1 MANSNS
7 GFGKLI
13 SYLVI
18 LIIGFGLG
26 YWVSHKTG
34 PGSSTAPLSD
44 TSVGALLPG
53 PHSRP
58 ISDTLAQ
65 KLMAEYN
72 SENDTAR
79 RPIKNDAGQNL
90 RGYFIDRG
98 PLDHILKNPNITGIS
113 IYLGVDSLA
122 RLRRFRDR
130 VYTLIYMG
138 ATINKSYKVGGAE
151 PMLING
157 MGTGDSTVYDFAQ
170 PCPST
175 CGTFLTLHDKGKA
188 KK

>member
-1 MANSNS
+1 
-7 GFGKLI
+7 
-13 SYLVI
+13 
-18 LIIGFGLG
+18 
-26 YWVSHKTG
+26 VSHKTG
-34 PGSSTAPLSD
+34 QGSSTPTLND
-44 TSVGALLPG
+44 TAAGATLPG

-58 ISDTLAQ
+58 ISDSLAQ

-72 SENDTAR
+72 AENDTAK

-90 RGYFIDRG
+90 RGYFINRG
-98 PLDHILKNPNITGIS
+98 PLDHILKNPNVTGIS

-138 ATINKSYKVGGAE
+138 ATINKKYTIGGSE
-151 PMLING
+151 PKLING

-170 PCPST
+170 PCPNA
-175 CGTFLTLHDKGKA
+175 CGTFLTLHDKGKS